1 MTGCDRIYNLSG
13 APSLNPCLMG
23 DHVIQGG
30 VMAFN
35 ATFKNISVISW
46 QPVLLME
53 EIPLTCHSSLTNLML

>member
-30 VMAFN
+30 RGGVMSFN

-53 EIPLTCHSSLTNLML
+53 EYH